1 MLIPMSFY
9 AILYLQE
16 KASGLRNYI
25 KKVSPLPISE
35 NIKMLRAQYHLSQKE
50 LAEIAG
56 VTDKAVST
64 WESGTKKPRI
74 GAIQKIADHFGL
86 LKSNLI
92 EDDGLLLCFPAP
104 SSLPTDKMMDEKRN
118 LLNQHFS
125 SLNPTGQDKAI
136 DYVKDLADNPKYKIN
151 KGAKIEHTEQIKEVE
166 TPYIPKVM
174 AAHHPTYHYSE
185 EDLQD
190 IENIKKIVAQKKR
203 EKGEL

>member
-1 MLIPMSFY
+1 M
-9 AILYLQE
+9 
-16 KASGLRNYI
+16 
-25 KKVSPLPISE
+25 PISE
-35 NIKMLRAQYHLSQKE
+35 NIKKLRAQYHLSQKE

-56 VTDKAVST
+56 VSDKAVST
-64 WESGTKKPRI
+64 WENGTKKPRI
-74 GAIQKIADHFGL
+74 SAIQKIADHFGL

-92 EDDGLLLCFPAP
+92 EEDGLLLCFPNP
-104 SSLPTDKMMDEKRN
+104 SSLPADEEKRTI
-118 LLNQHFS
+118 LNQHFL
-125 SLNPTGQDKAI
+125 SLNSTGQDKAI

-151 KGAKIEHTEQIKEVE
+151 EGAKMEHQEQVKEAE
-166 TPYIPKVM
+166 IPYVPKVM